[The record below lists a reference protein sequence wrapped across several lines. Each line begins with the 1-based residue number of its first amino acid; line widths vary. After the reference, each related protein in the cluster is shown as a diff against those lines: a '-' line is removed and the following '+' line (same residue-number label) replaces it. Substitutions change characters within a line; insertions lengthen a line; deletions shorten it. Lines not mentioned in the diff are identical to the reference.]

1 MRTFLLVFGWA
12 SVIGSVLDAAIG
24 VYALGLVAVGAAGLG
39 VSVDQFLHDFLGI
52 LYWIKGFA
60 LRVMPVAVV
69 DWLFSLPALVYFPA
83 RVVFGVVLGAWA
95 LAAARRR

>member
-1 MRTFLLVFGWA
+1 MKSVLLVFGWA

-24 VYALGLVAVGAAGLG
+24 IYAVGIVATGLLG
-39 VSVDQFLHDFLGI
+39 IGASVDQFLHDFLGI

-60 LRVMPVAVV
+60 LRIMPVAVV

-83 RVVFGVVLGAWA
+83 RVVLGVVLGGWA

>member
-1 MRTFLLVFGWA
+1 MRPVLLVFGWA

-24 VYALGLVAVGAAGLG
+24 IYAVGIVATGLLDIG
-39 VSVDQFLHDFLGI
+39 ASVDQFLYEFLGI

-60 LRVMPVAVV
+60 LRAMPVGVV
-69 DWLFSLPALVYFPA
+69 DWLFALPVLVYFPA
-83 RVVFGVVLGAWA
+83 RVVLGVALGGWA